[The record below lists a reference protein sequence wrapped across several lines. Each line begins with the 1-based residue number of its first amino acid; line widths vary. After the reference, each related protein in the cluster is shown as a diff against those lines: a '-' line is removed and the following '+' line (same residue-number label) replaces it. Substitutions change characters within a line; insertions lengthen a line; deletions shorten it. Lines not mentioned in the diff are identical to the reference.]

1 MPAAQSPIYVELD
14 ALDFRRLV
22 AGRAIV
28 RGIAG
33 HRVEIRQ
40 QGMSARAMIA
50 AVLKV
55 MGNDPIE
62 AEEFTRQKDKP

>member
-1 MPAAQSPIYVELD
+1 MPAAPIHIDLD
-14 ALDFRRLV
+14 VLDFRRLV

-55 MGNDPIE
+55 MGDDPVE
-62 AEEFTRQKDKP
+62 AEEFTRQKEKP